1 LSRSHAKTAKN
12 NLKQFR
18 C

>member
-1 LSRSHAKTAKN
+1 MLTAKTAKN
-12 NLKQFR
+12 NKPLFSF